1 MLKKLIFLL
10 LCFMQIFIVFA
21 YLPSNYLDESLYS
34 RNSTIITLLFGC
46 AFGLVVIKHLLSKTK
61 IKFCPLFKKLIII
74 LLILLFE
81 FFFLFALNLNL
92 SNNDLLSLIMVVVAI
107 YIGYVNDFSIKQI
120 KLLIAIIV
128 LSSLYLGYEAINVYV
143 GAFDLYAADW
153 QVMGK
158 NQVGQLIALGI
169 ILSYIFF
176 ILETKKI
183 TKYLMLILFFILFFF
198 LIIVKCKTAILAVF
212 ISVSIISFKS
222 FNKETLKK
230 YLLFGM
236 PIFILFLVI
245 YADELILG
253 IFEVLGLEFGASV
266 NELTT
271 DRSSRNIEAL
281 QYIKNNPFQGE
292 LLNYSNIDLIHN
304 WILIRAVRYGVLLI
318 LPMLI
323 FYLMILFFGIRE
335 IYKTRLNNF
344 FQIGCFLLIV
354 PYISSFAE
362 PGAPFSPGSMFCF
375 IYVFLGIYL
384 RNIQITNL
392 QCKS

>member
-1 MLKKLIFLL
+1 MLKKLIFFL
-10 LCFMQIFIVFA
+10 LCFMQILIVFA

-34 RNSTIITLLFGC
+34 RNSTLITLLFGGVL
-46 AFGLVVIKHLLSKTK
+46 GLSMIRQFFSKTK
-61 IKFCPLFKKLIII
+61 IRFHSIFRKLITI
-74 LLILLFE
+74 LLLLSFE
-81 FFFLFALNLNL
+81 FFVLFALSLNM
-92 SNNDLLSLIMVVVAI
+92 STNDLLSLIMVVGAI
-107 YIGYVNDFSIKQI
+107 YIGYVCEFSIKQI
-120 KLLIAIIV
+120 KWLIVTIV
-128 LSSLYLGYEAINVYV
+128 LSSLYIGYEAINVYV

-153 QVMGK
+153 QVEGK

-245 YADELILG
+245 YVDELILG
-253 IFEVLGLEFGASV
+253 VFELLGLEFGASV
-266 NELTT
+266 NDLTT
-271 DRSSRNIEAL
+271 DRASRNVEAL
-281 QYIKNNPFQGE
+281 QYIINNPFQGE
-292 LLNYSNIDLIHN
+292 LFNYSRIPMIHN
-304 WILIRAVRYGVLLI
+304 WILIRVVRYGVLLV

-344 FQIGCFLLIV
+344 FQIGCFFLIV
-354 PYISSFAE
+354 PYISSLAE
-362 PGAPFSPGSMFCF
+362 PSAPFSPGTVF
-375 IYVFLGIYL
+375 IMIYIFWGIYL
-384 RNIQITNL
+384 RNIQITNPS
-392 QCKS
+392 CKS

>member
-10 LCFMQIFIVFA
+10 LCFMQIFIAFA

-34 RNSTIITLLFGC
+34 RNSTLITLLFGGVL
-46 AFGLVVIKHLLSKTK
+46 GLTMIKHFFSKTK
-61 IKFCPLFKKLIII
+61 IKFHSLFRKLITI
-74 LLILLFE
+74 LLILCLE
-81 FFFLFALNLNL
+81 FFFLFALSLNM
-92 SNNDLLSLIMVVVAI
+92 NTNDLLSLIMVVVAI

-120 KLLIAIIV
+120 KLFILIIV

-143 GAFDLYAADW
+143 GAFDLYASDW

-158 NQVGQLIALGI
+158 NQIGQLISFGV
-169 ILSYIFF
+169 ILSYVFF
-176 ILETKKI
+176 IIETKKI
-183 TKYLMLILFFILFFF
+183 TKYLMLILFFILFSF

-222 FNKETLKK
+222 FNKETFKK

-236 PIFILFLVI
+236 PILILFLVI

-253 IFEVLGLEFGASV
+253 VFELLGLEFGASV

-271 DRSSRNIEAL
+271 GRSSRNIEAL

-292 LLNYSNIDLIHN
+292 LLRYSNILMIHN
-304 WILIRAVRYGVLLI
+304 WILIRAVRYGVLLV

-362 PGAPFSPGSMFCF
+362 PGAPFSPGTMFCF

-384 RNIQITNL
+384 RNIQITNK

>member
-1 MLKKLIFLL
+1 MLKKLIFYLL
-10 LCFMQIFIVFA
+10 LLMQILIVFA
-21 YLPSNYLDESLYS
+21 YLPSNYLAESLYS
-34 RNSTIITLLFGC
+34 RNSTLITSLFGGVL
-46 AFGLVVIKHLLSKTK
+46 GLSMIRQFFSKTK
-61 IKFCPLFKKLIII
+61 IRFHSLIKKLITI
-74 LLILLFE
+74 LLILCLE
-81 FFFLFALNLNL
+81 FFVLFALSLNM
-92 SNNDLLSLIMVVVAI
+92 STNDLLSLVMVVGAI
-107 YIGYVNDFSIKQI
+107 YIGYVCDFSIKQI

-153 QVMGK
+153 QVAGK
-158 NQVGQLIALGI
+158 NQIGQLIALGI

-176 ILETKKI
+176 VVEANKI
-183 TKYLMLILFFILFFF
+183 TKYLMLILFLILFSF
-198 LIIVKCKTAILAVF
+198 LIIVKCKTAVLAVF
-212 ISVSIISFKS
+212 ISVLIISFKALS
-222 FNKETLKK
+222 KETLKK

-266 NELTT
+266 NELSTN
-271 DRSSRNIEAL
+271 RASKNVEAL
-281 QYIKNNPFQGE
+281 QYIINNPFQGE
-292 LLNYSNIDLIHN
+292 LFNYSRIPMIHN
-304 WILIRAVRYGVLLI
+304 WILIRVVRYGVLLV

-344 FQIGCFLLIV
+344 SQIGCFLLIV
-354 PYISSFAE
+354 PYISSLAE
-362 PGAPFSPGSMFCF
+362 PGAPFSPGTIYCF

-384 RNIQITNL
+384 RNIQTTNL
-392 QCKS
+392 TCKS

>member
-1 MLKKLIFLL
+1 M
-10 LCFMQIFIVFA
+10 
-21 YLPSNYLDESLYS
+21 
-34 RNSTIITLLFGC
+34 ST
-46 AFGLVVIKHLLSKTK
+46 
-61 IKFCPLFKKLIII
+61 
-74 LLILLFE
+74 
-81 FFFLFALNLNL
+81 
-92 SNNDLLSLIMVVVAI
+92 NDLLSLVMVVGAI
-107 YIGYVNDFSIKQI
+107 YIGYVCEFSIKQI
-120 KLLIAIIV
+120 KWLIVTIV
-128 LSSLYLGYEAINVYV
+128 LSSLYIGYEAINVYV

-153 QVMGK
+153 QVEGK

-236 PIFILFLVI
+236 PIFILFFVI
-245 YADELILG
+245 YVDELILG
-253 IFEVLGLEFGASV
+253 VFELLGLEFGASV
-266 NELTT
+266 NDLTT
-271 DRSSRNIEAL
+271 DRASRNVEAL

-292 LLNYSNIDLIHN
+292 LFSYSNIDLIHN
-304 WILIRAVRYGVLLI
+304 WILIRVVRYGVLLV

-354 PYISSFAE
+354 PYISSLAE
-362 PGAPFSPGSMFCF
+362 PQAPFSPGTVF
-375 IYVFLGIYL
+375 IMIYIFLGIYL
-384 RNIQITNL
+384 RNIQITNPS
-392 QCKS
+392 CKS

>member
-1 MLKKLIFLL
+1 
-10 LCFMQIFIVFA
+10 MQILIVFA

-34 RNSTIITLLFGC
+34 RNSTLITLLFGGVL
-46 AFGLVVIKHLLSKTK
+46 GLSMIRQFFSKTK
-61 IKFCPLFKKLIII
+61 IRFHSIFRKLITI
-74 LLILLFE
+74 LLLLSFE
-81 FFFLFALNLNL
+81 FFVLFALSLNM
-92 SNNDLLSLIMVVVAI
+92 STNDLLSLVMVVGAI
-107 YIGYVNDFSIKQI
+107 YIGYVCEFSIKQI
-120 KLLIAIIV
+120 KWLIVTIV

-153 QVMGK
+153 QVAGK

-176 ILETKKI
+176 VVETKKI
-183 TKYLMLILFFILFFF
+183 TKYLMLILFLILFFF

-230 YLLFGM
+230 CLLFGM

-253 IFEVLGLEFGASV
+253 VFELLGWEFGASI

-271 DRSSRNIEAL
+271 DRSSRNVEAL
-281 QYIKNNPFQGE
+281 QYIIKNPFQGE
-292 LLNYSNIDLIHN
+292 LFSYSNVALIHN
-304 WILIRAVRYGVLLI
+304 WILIRVVRYGVLLV

-335 IYKTRLNNF
+335 IYKTRSNNF

-354 PYISSFAE
+354 PYISSLAE
-362 PGAPFSPGSMFCF
+362 PEAPFSPGTVF
-375 IYVFLGIYL
+375 IMIYIFLGIYL
-384 RNIQITNL
+384 RNIQITNQL
-392 QCKS
+392 CKS